1 MSEDQ
6 AILKI
11 LRYNPEMDERSHYE
25 DYEIPFTSGMTIL
38 DALIY
43 VYENFDSSL
52 AFVYGCRYA
61 FCGSCA
67 VRVNGESTLIC
78 RERAVR
84 EMKIEPLANFPVVR
98 DLVVDRTSHDER
110 VKNIRPFLERISPP
124 TGEPEVMK
132 PVEFEGFRIVS
143 RCIGCLGC
151 ASSCP
156 SLSEDVYEFSGPAS
170 FVELARYF
178 LDPRDEG
185 DRVTTAYSEGLYN
198 CLRCGKCEEVCPYEI
213 PIPDLVIGKM
223 REEAV
228 GKEITPPALNE
239 AVQVIASTG
248 KVLSTL
254 KEDSLLEKLF
264 AVAPT
269 PNAVA
274 KVGFFV
280 GCYVDRNFNLHDEG
294 RATVQ
299 ILKRNKINVVV
310 PRDQICCGKPLL
322 EVGEKEKVKELVR
335 QNVRIFEEAGVEEV
349 IAICPGC
356 SLTLKKEYPV
366 IFEALEGR
374 KPYFRAYDLTEY
386 LLEKMKLHTGA
397 MKPLSLKITYHDPC
411 HLRRYQKILHE
422 PREIIRSLP
431 GIELM
436 EMEEPDRC
444 CGGGGVVK
452 LLNPDLAQAVGRRK
466 ARMIAELG
474 VDVVVTPCPTCVLQ
488 ISHAL
493 RRNKVKGVKT
503 LHLTELVNMAY
514 G

>member
-1 MSEDQ
+1 MKQDQ
-6 AILKI
+6 AIVKI
-11 LRYNPEMDERSHYE
+11 FRYNPEVNERPYYE
-25 DYEIPFTSGMTIL
+25 DYEVPFAPGMTIL

-124 TGEPEVMK
+124 TEEPEVMK
-132 PVEFEGFRIVS
+132 PVRFEGFRIVS
-143 RCIGCLGC
+143 RCIGCLAC
-151 ASSCP
+151 VSSCP

-185 DRVTTAYSEGLYN
+185 RRVTTAYSEGLYN

-228 GKEITPPALNE
+228 GKEIKPPALNE
-239 AVQVIASTG
+239 AVQVITSTG

-254 KEDSLLEKLF
+254 KKDSLLEKF
-264 AVAPT
+264 SPVAET
-269 PNAVA
+269 PNAVD

-299 ILKRNKINVVV
+299 ILKRNKINVVI

-322 EVGEKEKVKELVR
+322 EVGEKEKAGELVR
-335 QNVRIFEEAGVEEV
+335 QNVCIFEEAGVEEV

-366 IFEALEGR
+366 VFESLEGR
-374 KPYFRAYDLTEY
+374 KPRFRTYDLSEY
-386 LLEKMKLHTGA
+386 LLEKVKLDA
-397 MKPLSLKITYHDPC
+397 SSMKPLSLNVSYHDPC
-411 HLRRYQKILHE
+411 HLRRYQKISHE

-444 CGGGGVVK
+444 CGGGGIVK
-452 LLNPDLAQAVGRRK
+452 LVNPDLAQAIGRRK

-474 VDVVVTPCPTCVLQ
+474 VDAVVTPCPTCVLQ

>member
-1 MSEDQ
+1 
-6 AILKI
+6 
-11 LRYNPEMDERSHYE
+11 
-25 DYEIPFTSGMTIL
+25 
-38 DALIY
+38 
-43 VYENFDSSL
+43 
-52 AFVYGCRYA
+52 
-61 FCGSCA
+61 
-67 VRVNGESTLIC
+67 
-78 RERAVR
+78 
-84 EMKIEPLANFPVVR
+84 
-98 DLVVDRTSHDER
+98 
-110 VKNIRPFLERISPP
+110 
-124 TGEPEVMK
+124 
-132 PVEFEGFRIVS
+132 
-143 RCIGCLGC
+143 
-151 ASSCP
+151 
-156 SLSEDVYEFSGPAS
+156 
-170 FVELARYF
+170 
-178 LDPRDEG
+178 
-185 DRVTTAYSEGLYN
+185 
-198 CLRCGKCEEVCPYEI
+198 
-213 PIPDLVIGKM
+213 
-223 REEAV
+223 
-228 GKEITPPALNE
+228 
-239 AVQVIASTG
+239 
-248 KVLSTL
+248 
-254 KEDSLLEKLF
+254 
-264 AVAPT
+264 
-269 PNAVA
+269 
-274 KVGFFV
+274 
-280 GCYVDRNFNLHDEG
+280 
-294 RATVQ
+294 
-299 ILKRNKINVVV
+299 

-374 KPYFRAYDLTEY
+374 KPYFRAYDLSEY